1 MKYCLEYIRDVTAL
15 YFHFEEKQRVQIF
28 DLVRIAFTE
37 CDGSIRTGSH
47 RINLKKPVILMKKI
61 YINCLNFKKNILK

>member
-1 MKYCLEYIRDVTAL
+1 M
-15 YFHFEEKQRVQIF
+15 
-28 DLVRIAFTE
+28 VRIAFTE

-61 YINCLNFKKNILK
+61 YINCLNFKKKYIKIKIIRNNFIYVINFGRKKRKKYEKY